1 MSESATWLALLS
13 WGPNGWGDELIFGA
27 WLTIQLAVV
36 SLAAGL
42 AFGMLLTGA
51 VVSAWPPLRWL
62 ANGYMI
68 FMRGVPEFLVLLL
81 VFFGSEQLLNGALQV
96 FGHPGG
102 VTVPKFAAACMG
114 LSMIFA
120 AYACEVLRGAYQA
133 VPPGQLE
140 AARAVGLSG
149 LQALRRIRLP
159 QMWRFAIPGLANLWM
174 VMLKDTSLA
183 AVIALD
189 ELLRV
194 AKIAGETTRL
204 PLLFFVAA
212 GLIYLVLT
220 ALSDLAR
227 QRLEAR
233 ARRGFV

>member
-1 MSESATWLALLS
+1 MGESATWMTLLA
-13 WGPNGWGDELIFGA
+13 WGPEGWGDELLLGA
-27 WLTIQLAVV
+27 WLTVQLALV

-42 AFGMLLTGA
+42 FFGLLLTSA
-51 VVSAWPPLRWL
+51 AVSAWPPLRWL
-62 ANGYMI
+62 ANAYMI

-81 VFFGSEQLLNGALQV
+81 VFFGSEQILNGLLQML
-96 FGHPGG
+96 GHPGG

-133 VPPGQLE
+133 VPSGQLE
-140 AARAVGLSG
+140 AARAVGMSG
-149 LQALRRIRLP
+149 WQTLRRIRVP

-194 AKIAGETTRL
+194 AKVAGETTRL
-204 PLLFFVAA
+204 PLLFFVVA

-220 ALSDLAR
+220 ALSDFGR

-233 ARRGFV
+233 ARRGFA

>member
-1 MSESATWLALLS
+1 MSDSASWLTLLS
-13 WGPNGWGDELIFGA
+13 WGPNGWGDELLLGA
-27 WLTIQLAVV
+27 WLTVQLAVV

-42 AFGMLLTGA
+42 IFGMMLTGA
-51 VVSAWPPLRWL
+51 AVSAWSPLRWL
-62 ANGYMI
+62 ANTYMI

-81 VFFGSEQLLNGALQV
+81 VFFGSEQLLNGALQ
-96 FGHPGG
+96 FLGHPGG
-102 VTVPKFAAACMG
+102 VTIPKFAAACMG
-114 LSMIFA
+114 LSLIFA

-140 AARAVGLSG
+140 AARAVGMSNW
-149 LQALRRIRLP
+149 QALRRIRLP

-194 AKIAGETTRL
+194 AKVAGETTRL
-204 PLLFFVAA
+204 PLLFFVVA
-212 GLIYLVLT
+212 GAIYLLLT
-220 ALSDLAR
+220 ALSDLGR
-227 QRLEAR
+227 HRLEAR
-233 ARRGFV
+233 ARRGFA